1 MGLTENQVNYVWS
14 EKVQAEVRSLY
25 FAELASRYTKRK
37 QMLTGASFFL
47 SSGAAATVIGKLPAC
62 IPATLAIISAIAA
75 AYSMAIDLDKR
86 VATLVEL
93 HCQWNQLC
101 MDYDALWNHWR
112 DDKAEETLRQLNKRA
127 TEASGIGVKMPYD
140 QPLVNKW
147 EDRVYA
153 RFRQA
158 PAQ

>member
-14 EKVQAEVRSLY
+14 ERVQAEVRSLY
-25 FAELASRYTKRK
+25 FAELASRYTYRK
-37 QMLTGASFFL
+37 QILVGASFFL
-47 SSGAAATVIGKLPAC
+47 SSGAAATVIAKLPAW
-62 IPATLAIISAIAA
+62 IPVPLAVLSAIAS

-101 MDYDALWNHWR
+101 MDYDALWNHWY

-127 TEASGIGVKMPYD
+127 SEASGIGVKMPHD
-140 QPLVNKW
+140 EPLSNKW
-147 EDRVYA
+147 EERVYA